1 MKIFTESRKSAKVQK
16 KADETKKSEAKEELD
31 DVHRKLADLGIS
43 SNENAEKLEP
53 ELCDEMSQLKVEV
66 SGKKDPEDGLPGQDE
81 VQLNRK
87 KDKQNWLT
95 SSKLLGVGQF
105 LHLLSEPVD
114 AGNESDKS
122 GTKSGTGSAQS
133 ADQTNPGTSTSGKNV
148 FLSLFLGIGTWHYAS
163 ELDAQ
168 TCANST

>member
-1 MKIFTESRKSAKVQK
+1 M
-16 KADETKKSEAKEELD
+16 
-31 DVHRKLADLGIS
+31 HRKLADLGIS

-148 FLSLFLGIGTWHYAS
+148 FLGCHLSLFLGIGTYSGATFLNLMHKLVHKAL
-163 ELDAQ
+163 ECTQ
-168 TCANST
+168 TYS

>member
-43 SNENAEKLEP
+43 SNENEEKLKP
-53 ELCDEMSQLKVEV
+53 ELCDEMSQLKVEQ
-66 SGKKDPEDGLPGQDE
+66 SEKKDQEDGLPGPDE

-87 KDKQNWLT
+87 KDKENWLT
-95 SSKLLGVGQF
+95 SSKLQGVGQF
-105 LHLLSEPVD
+105 LHFLSEPID

-133 ADQTNPGTSTSGKNV
+133 ADKTNPGTSTSGKNV
-148 FLSLFLGIGTWHYAS
+148 FLSLFLGIGTY
-163 ELDAQ
+163 
-168 TCANST
+168 